1 MSDPNTISYSQMRF
15 TGLKAR
21 LVNFLKRWAIYLS
34 IGLIVLGGSI
44 DGTLALMSFLVA
56 PLLQAPQQHLFHSLL
71 ICLGYGFVGGLIVL
85 GLSPF
90 LQPADW
96 GEAER
101 ALPIKHL
108 ERVTSD
114 LLVVILGLL
123 PLIAIYFFGL
133 VVWLIKL
140 PAWLQVVWLKS
151 ILLLLTSI
159 GLSIFFGF
167 EILSYRRK
175 LSIRSKLTLAI
186 SISKYLSGN
195 LSEKQSS
202 LSGLMALLVLP
213 LLRGYANRSAKI
225 FVFTLVL
232 LFGCV
237 VALVIFP
244 TWGSWVL
251 VGFAVCSQTMTGRLN
266 IELKLEMTQIKE
278 ACAYVPVRSE
288 WLDKAFRTFVL
299 IPHLLGIL
307 FLCVALTVFEMPIR
321 FSVLSGFLLFGFFG
335 NLALIVS
342 SSKPP
347 MLGKPED
354 PLAKVSWWLLI
365 LAISVALSTEVL
377 I

>member
-1 MSDPNTISYSQMRF
+1 
-15 TGLKAR
+15 
-21 LVNFLKRWAIYLS
+21 
-34 IGLIVLGGSI
+34 
-44 DGTLALMSFLVA
+44 
-56 PLLQAPQQHLFHSLL
+56 
-71 ICLGYGFVGGLIVL
+71 
-85 GLSPF
+85 
-90 LQPADW
+90 
-96 GEAER
+96 
-101 ALPIKHL
+101 
-108 ERVTSD
+108 
-114 LLVVILGLL
+114 
-123 PLIAIYFFGL
+123 
-133 VVWLIKL
+133 
-140 PAWLQVVWLKS
+140 
-151 ILLLLTSI
+151 
-159 GLSIFFGF
+159 
-167 EILSYRRK
+167 
-175 LSIRSKLTLAI
+175 
-186 SISKYLSGN
+186 
-195 LSEKQSS
+195 
-202 LSGLMALLVLP
+202 MALLVLP
-213 LLRGYANRSAKI
+213 LLRGYANRSAKM